1 MTRSRAFVKQKALFR
16 TLIVR
21 LHKLAGFCKHFQVNN
36 QNGNLIE
43 DNGPDADSLS
53 TMLMIT
59 LMLICYEQIV
69 NLFDQDTV
77 YDSCDENKTKDD
89 DNSGT
94 ANDNDV
100 VSSADDFWLWKPGGL
115 WKAQ

>member
-1 MTRSRAFVKQKALFR
+1 MYEDKTKKSALVMTRSRAIVKQKALFR

-21 LHKLAGFCKHFQVNN
+21 LHELAAFCKHFQVNN

-77 YDSCDENKTKDD
+77 YYSYIQETMMIIM
-89 DNSGT
+89 
-94 ANDNDV
+94 ALPMIMM
-100 VSSADDFWLWKPGGL
+100 F
-115 WKAQ
+115 